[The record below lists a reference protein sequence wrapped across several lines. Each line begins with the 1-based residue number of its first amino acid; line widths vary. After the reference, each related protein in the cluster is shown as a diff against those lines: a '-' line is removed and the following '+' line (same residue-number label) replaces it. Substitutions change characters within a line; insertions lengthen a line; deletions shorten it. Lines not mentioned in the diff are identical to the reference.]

1 VFSFHFRLARLLRLR
16 ETARDESRQNLSAAQ
31 QAEDRIRARIAAL
44 NDTLTSLRAQ
54 TANASQPGTIEV
66 QRLLEADRYEITVQS
81 QLQVALD
88 QLQAASAEVDRCQDV
103 LVEADREV
111 KKLEKL
117 RQHQVSLYER
127 DENRRA
133 IKQFDEAAARR
144 HAG

>member
-1 VFSFHFRLARLLRLR
+1 MFSFHFRLARLLRLR